1 MQESRPTRDGKV
13 VLCRSKLKQLRQQ
26 KGLSQEKLAEQCAAR
41 GLRVSMP
48 SIKRAE
54 TSRQILYRTASELAR
69 FFEVEFAALLP
80 ENHAALPPPAA
91 AAVPALALAER
102 RKLVFLG
109 VRLGAAEA
117 GVQAWRPAQLE
128 AFQHCCELVLAQHGG
143 LLYRRDGAR
152 VIAVFGACEAR
163 GDEIRRSLC
172 CALDLRQRLLRHP
185 GGGLPAAIG
194 IVGGEGVLHERLPG
208 LAQDRP
214 LAAALDGVAVSI
226 ARLDGVQRVTAAGQV
241 LVSDMIQQAAGSEF
255 HFDRVDTALRRYS
268 VQGLY
273 ALKRLDG
280 GASADRPL
288 VGRRRELALFA
299 ALLSVCQAERQGQV
313 VYLRGMAGSGKTRLT
328 QAWLERAE
336 RLGYRCHRLA
346 LGAGQEALQGV
357 GQEAAGDVML
367 GRSSAWRWPLGSLA
381 GPPAPAGAPFQAAMT
396 QCLGPAAQAQD
407 SSAKPLA
414 ALSECLRQQAA
425 LQPLLL
431 CIEDIYRA
439 DRRAMALLLRLAKQI
454 QDLPVILVLTSRLAD
469 DPLDAGWRGA
479 LSATALTILDLP
491 PLRRE
496 EARELAGHFPW
507 VTDGYRELCLLRAEG
522 NPLFLEQLL
531 QAERYRNGVLP
542 HSLQILIQAQLHG
555 LPPLDRQALKAAA
568 VIGRCFDP
576 ACLRY
581 LLDAPDYQCDE
592 LVRHYLVKRA
602 DNGFALSSQV
612 LRQGVYDS
620 LPQATRHR
628 LHGAC
633 AQWFAGVNAEQAAFH
648 LARS

>member
-54 TSRQILYRTASELAR
+54 TGRQILYRTASELAR

-80 ENHAALPPPAA
+80 EKRTALPPPAA
-91 AAVPALALAER
+91 AVAALALVER

-109 VRLGAAEA
+109 VRLGAEA

-143 LLYRRDGAR
+143 LPYRRDGAR
-152 VIAVFGACEAR
+152 LIAVFGAREAR

-185 GGGLPAAIG
+185 SGGLAAAIG

-226 ARLDGVQRVTAAGQV
+226 ARLDWVQRVSAAGQV
-241 LVSDMIQQAAGSEF
+241 LVSDMIQQAVGSEF
-255 HFDRVDTALRRYS
+255 HFDRVDTEPRRYS
-268 VQGLY
+268 VQSLY
-273 ALKRLDG
+273 ALKRLAG

-336 RLGYRCHRLA
+336 RFGYRCQRLA
-346 LGAGQEALQGV
+346 LGVGQEALQGLS
-357 GQEAAGDVML
+357 QEAAGDLML
-367 GRSSAWRWPLGSLA
+367 GRSSTWRRPLGSLA
-381 GPPAPAGAPFQAAMT
+381 APPAPFQAAMAH
-396 QCLGPAAQAQD
+396 CLGPAAHAQD
-407 SSAKPLA
+407 RSAEPLA
-414 ALSECLRQQAA
+414 AWSECLRQQAA
-425 LQPLLL
+425 RQPLLL
-431 CIEDIYRA
+431 CIEDIDRG
-439 DRRAMALLLRLAKQI
+439 DRRALALLLRLAKQI

-469 DPLDAGWRGA
+469 DPLDAAWRGA

-507 VTDGYRELCLLRAEG
+507 VADGYRELCLLRAEG
-522 NPLFLEQLL
+522 NPLYLEQLL

-542 HSLQILIQAQLHG
+542 HSLQILIQAQLHD
-555 LPPLDRQALKAAA
+555 LPPPDRQALKAAA
-568 VIGRCFDP
+568 VIGRRFDP
-576 ACLRY
+576 GCLRY
-581 LLDAPDYQCDE
+581 LLGAADYHCAE
-592 LVRHYLVKRA
+592 LVRHCLVRRA
-602 DNGFALSSQV
+602 DDGFAFASQL

-633 AQWFAGVNAEQAAFH
+633 AQWFARVDAEQAAFH